1 MAGFFYRVIF
11 AHTKQPDMP
20 VVQSITVPAEHRQAV
35 QRFRWVAIAEGWSF
49 LILLGIAMPLK
60 YIWDWPLMVKYF
72 GWAHGVLFVAY
83 AAMALDVWGRLKQPF
98 LWLVKAGF
106 AALLPFGTFVFDRQF
121 K

>member
-1 MAGFFYRVIF
+1 MLTVSTIE
-11 AHTKQPDMP
+11 
-20 VVQSITVPAEHRQAV
+20 VPAAHRQAV

-72 GWAHGVLFVAY
+72 GWAHGVLFVAFF
-83 AAMALDVWGRLKQPF
+83 ALAFDVWGRLKLPF
-98 LWLVKAGF
+98 SWLVKAGF
-106 AALLPFGTFVFDRQF
+106 ASLLPFGTFLFDRQF